1 MFVSIKAVT
10 ANSLT
15 RLAAVVVFV
24 SLAGGCSNQQ
34 GIFANPDKSLQKSST
49 QFAAD
54 AAKRHYEADAPTVAQ
69 TSARAIINFQSKTID
84 LENLTAGDWSN
95 VEVWLNKKFVLFIPI
110 MEKQT
115 AKPLYF
121 DMFFDTDGNY
131 FGEYGQTP
139 LSPTIDIYRDG
150 KMYTGVPFTL
160 PDH

>member
-1 MFVSIKAVT
+1 MFVSIKVIAK
-10 ANSLT
+10 SLT
-15 RLAAVVVFV
+15 RVLAGVVFMGMV
-24 SLAGGCSNQQ
+24 AGCSNQA
-34 GIFANPDKSLQKSST
+34 GIFANPDSGLQKTST

-54 AAKRHYEADAPTVAQ
+54 AAKRHYEADAPTAAQ

-95 VEVWLNKKFVLFIPI
+95 VEVWLNKKFVLFIPL

-131 FGEYGQTP
+131 FGEQGQTP
-139 LSPTIDIYRDG
+139 LSPTIDLYRDG